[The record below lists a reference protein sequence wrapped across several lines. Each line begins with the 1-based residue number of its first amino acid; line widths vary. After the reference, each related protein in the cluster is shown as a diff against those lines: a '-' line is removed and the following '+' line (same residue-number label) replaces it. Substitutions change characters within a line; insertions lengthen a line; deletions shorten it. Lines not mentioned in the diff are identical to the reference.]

1 MRKALIAFCLL
12 VALAVGGIIAIHA
25 DVNEVRD
32 QVVITEEVLYGD
44 KSAAEGLTILAE
56 AELNDGVLNWNTTY
70 TIGEEPKTHT
80 DFEYVDHR
88 RTRPVDY
95 EPSGLMLSDARN
107 YHSSDW
113 TRSGDGSGLS
123 GLDLAY
129 WELMQDTPVGEEG
142 ERIIRVIDYYDYY
155 PLQPELELP
164 NYFMNYWFG
173 EINQSVSLEQQEN
186 MEQVFQNLTDYWKIP
201 VLPSETMSIN
211 LSRRDESGVG
221 GWGSGTGNGV
231 RYDMMAHTTVTDNA
245 CYFVMNN
252 RATDDRIMDFS
263 HVPGGYGIHMISYE
277 YNPTES
283 GTMVDP
289 DSLHMVYPL
298 DEESRVLWLDH
309 TEENDRLLLATL
321 EGNGDTVLRV
331 IECGSMK
338 TLQELTI
345 YEAEQYETF
354 LVADCMD
361 DIVLFRSNNGW
372 TTLLEERD
380 DGTYDVVID
389 IPVNEEQQASY
400 GFHTVHWNGEKL
412 VMACPLSQADWQSG
426 DNCGFNVAVY
436 DKNGALFVGKYTSS
450 LDTKTYSYYSG
461 DNCFLWNS
469 NPLHISWK

>member
-12 VALAVGGIIAIHA
+12 FALAVGGMIAIHA

-164 NYFMNYWFG
+164 NYFMN
-173 EINQSVSLEQQEN
+173 
-186 MEQVFQNLTDYWKIP
+186 
-201 VLPSETMSIN
+201 
-211 LSRRDESGVG
+211 
-221 GWGSGTGNGV
+221 
-231 RYDMMAHTTVTDNA
+231 
-245 CYFVMNN
+245 
-252 RATDDRIMDFS
+252 
-263 HVPGGYGIHMISYE
+263 
-277 YNPTES
+277 
-283 GTMVDP
+283 
-289 DSLHMVYPL
+289 
-298 DEESRVLWLDH
+298 
-309 TEENDRLLLATL
+309 
-321 EGNGDTVLRV
+321 
-331 IECGSMK
+331 
-338 TLQELTI
+338 
-345 YEAEQYETF
+345 
-354 LVADCMD
+354 
-361 DIVLFRSNNGW
+361 
-372 TTLLEERD
+372 
-380 DGTYDVVID
+380 
-389 IPVNEEQQASY
+389 
-400 GFHTVHWNGEKL
+400 
-412 VMACPLSQADWQSG
+412 
-426 DNCGFNVAVY
+426 
-436 DKNGALFVGKYTSS
+436 
-450 LDTKTYSYYSG
+450 
-461 DNCFLWNS
+461 
-469 NPLHISWK
+469 